1 MTIVSQ
7 QEYGAAMATGET
19 ATEHWM
25 TPLLAPRSIALVGAS
40 EREGSVG
47 RTMVEVLQAG
57 GFGGAVHAVNPRYES
72 VLGLPCVAGLADLP
86 QAPDLAVLSVAA
98 HRMEQ
103 TMADAIASGARSAV
117 VFDPCFFEDDEA
129 PLLLDRL
136 KGLAREAAFPVCGG
150 NGMGFINHDSRT
162 WVSFQEPL
170 FAKAGGIAMYCHSG
184 SVFALM
190 LNGARRYRFNM
201 VVSQGQEIGATAA
214 DYIDYAVEQPTTRVI
229 GLFLEAVRDPD
240 AFVAALEKAHAH
252 DVPVVINKIARTEQS
267 AALAMTH
274 SGAIAGSDSAFRA
287 LCERHG
293 VLLCDEIET
302 MMSTLQLMSQERRPG
317 PGRLGAAT
325 DSGGLREHLI
335 DVADDMD
342 VEFATLTQE
351 TTNALRET
359 LAFGLEP
366 VNPMDAAGPLNAD
379 FVERLN
385 ESAKVLA
392 CDPNVAVMAHEL
404 FIDDHFCFYPES
416 IDYICNLPAV
426 TGKPHLLVSSLGS
439 ADTGNTAERLE
450 DAGVPMINGTR
461 PMLAA
466 VKNALAWRDYQE
478 RSNESPGEAD
488 DAVITRWR
496 ERLGTGAMDETQALA
511 MLGAFGVSVAHSLVC
526 ETREAALQ
534 AAGKVGFPV
543 VLKTAMPEIAH
554 KSDVGGVVVG
564 LTDEAALS
572 EAYDTMSDALGPR
585 VAVAAM
591 APRGVEIA
599 LGMVRDP
606 QFGPMVMV
614 GAGGV
619 LVEVLDD
626 RAFALAPFGVDHA
639 HRLLDRLKIK
649 RLLEGMRGAPP
660 ADVESLA
667 RAISRFSVMA
677 AALGDAIAE
686 MDINPIIAGPHG
698 AIAVDALVVT

>member
-1 MTIVSQ
+1 M
-7 QEYGAAMATGET
+7 GAAKV
-19 ATEHWM
+19 TEGNTSGHWLAPM
-25 TPLLAPRSIALVGAS
+25 LAPRSIALVGAS

-47 RTMVEVLQAG
+47 RLMVEVLQAG
-57 GFGGAVHAVNPRYES
+57 GFDGAVHAINPKYET

-103 TMADAIASGARSAV
+103 TLADAIATGARSAV
-117 VFDPCFFEDDEA
+117 VFDPCFYEGDEA

-136 KGLAREAAFPVCGG
+136 KRLAREARFPVCGG
-150 NGMGFINHDSRT
+150 NGMGFINYDTRA
-162 WVSFQEPL
+162 WISFQEPP
-170 FAKAGGIAMYCHSG
+170 FAKSGGIAMFCHSG

-229 GLFLEAVRDPD
+229 GLFLEAVRDPQG
-240 AFVAALEKAHAH
+240 FVAALEKAQAH
-252 DVPVVINKIARTEQS
+252 GVPVVINKIARTEQS

-287 LCERHG
+287 LCDRYG
-293 VLLCDEIET
+293 VLVCDEIDT
-302 MMSTLQLMSQERRPG
+302 MMSTLQIMSQERRPG
-317 PGRLGAAT
+317 PGALGAAT

-335 DVADDMD
+335 DVADDMG
-342 VEFATLTQE
+342 VAFADLTPE
-351 TTNALRET
+351 TTQALRET

-366 VNPMDAAGPLNAD
+366 VNPMDAAGPLTPD
-379 FVERLN
+379 FTERLN
-385 ESAKVLA
+385 ESARILA

-404 FIDDHFCFYPES
+404 FLDDHYCFYPES
-416 IDYICNLPAV
+416 IDYLCTLPEI

-439 ADTGNTAERLE
+439 ADTGISAERLE
-450 DAGVPMINGTR
+450 DAGIPLINGTR

-466 VKNALAWRDYQE
+466 VKNALAWRDHQE
-478 RSNESPGEAD
+478 RSYGSPGEAD
-488 DAVITRWR
+488 DALVTRWR
-496 ERLGTGAMDETQALA
+496 DRLGAGAIDETEALA
-511 MLGAFGVSVAHSLVC
+511 MLGAFGVPVVRSVVC
-526 ETREAALQ
+526 ETGEAAAK
-534 AAGKVGFPV
+534 AAGEIGYPV
-543 VLKTAMPEIAH
+543 VLKTAMPGIAH
-554 KSDVGGVVVG
+554 KSDVGGVKVG
-564 LTDEAALS
+564 LADEAALVA
-572 EAYDTMSDALGPR
+572 AYDAMSDALGPR

-591 APRGVEIA
+591 APRGVEVA

-619 LVEVLDD
+619 LVELLDD

-649 RLLEGMRGAPP
+649 RLLDGMRGAPP
-660 ADVESLA
+660 ADLESLA
-667 RAISRFSVMA
+667 LAISRFSVMA
-677 AALGDAIAE
+677 AALGDDIAE
-686 MDINPIIAGPHG
+686 MDINPVIAAPQG
-698 AIAVDALVVT
+698 AVAVDALVVT